1 MSAPHADPL
10 IEGYLARLRAAA
22 VDLTP
27 GARDELTGDVRAHIA
42 EARSRETEETDAT
55 ILNILDRLG
64 EPDELVS
71 EARQRPNPSTPGRQS
86 AAPGPYRPG
95 AMEIAAVVLLPFV
108 WPVGVILLWLSPAWR
123 VRDKIIGS
131 LLPPGGYPGFF
142 FVLFFA
148 RLVFGFTITWN
159 SGADPSAGQIIGR
172 IAAALFIFGFYV
184 LPIATAGYLAIRLR
198 WGRQPRRS
206 AVAAV

>member
-1 MSAPHADPL
+1 MTATHADSL

-22 VDLTP
+22 ADLTP
-27 GARDELTGDVRAHIA
+27 GVRDELAGDVRAHIA
-42 EARSRETEETDAT
+42 EARSREAEETDAT

-64 EPDELVS
+64 EPDELAA
-71 EARQRPNPSTPGRQS
+71 EAHQRTSASTPGQQ
-86 AAPGPYRPG
+86 AAVPGPYRPG
-95 AMEIAAVVLLPFV
+95 AMEIAAVVLLPFI
-108 WPVGVILLWLSPAWR
+108 WPVGVILLWLSPAWK

-142 FVLFFA
+142 FLLAFA

-159 SGADPSAGQIIGR
+159 GGADLSAGQIIGR
-172 IAAALFIFGFYV
+172 LAVALFIIGFYV

-198 WGRQPRRS
+198 WVRQPQKS